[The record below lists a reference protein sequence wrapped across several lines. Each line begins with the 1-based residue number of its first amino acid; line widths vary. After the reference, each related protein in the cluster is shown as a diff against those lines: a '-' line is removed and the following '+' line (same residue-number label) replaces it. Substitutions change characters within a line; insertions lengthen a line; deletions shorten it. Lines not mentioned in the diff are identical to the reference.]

1 MKRHASVRI
10 ATTCGIAALVL
21 LGFAYVN
28 AGGSESGQQL
38 TSSPQRPV
46 APAAVPQPDTAS
58 PNWKPISDDMGIWVV
73 KSERGGLRGRLYVR
87 AGTSWSPVAIDGAA
101 DILGVIP
108 AGK

>member
-1 MKRHASVRI
+1 MKRYASVRI
-10 ATTCGIAALVL
+10 VTACGIAAFVL

-28 AGGSESGQQL
+28 AGSAESGQQL
-38 TSSPQRPV
+38 TSSQQRPV
-46 APAAVPQPDTAS
+46 APAQVIQPDTTS
-58 PNWKPISDDMGIWVV
+58 PNWKPVSDDLGIWVV
-73 KSERGGLRGRLYVR
+73 KSDRGGLRGRLYVR